1 MDCLHCE
8 GRLSDYLEN
17 LLNSSDRKLVDLH
30 LGSCSACQNLLGS
43 MQDVVDWGKAFP
55 VYIPPPWLAARIVA
69 QTPRRARETWIE
81 TLVSIGRWIIE
92 PRTALAVFT
101 AAIVFGWLGSLAGI
115 SPNLGAIAR
124 NPSVIYYQAGDLVDR
139 AYDQTV
145 RSFYSAPVVTEIQ
158 SGIERLR
165 EIS

>member
-8 GRLSDYLEN
+8 ERMSDYLEN
-17 LLNSSDRKLVDLH
+17 SLSSSDRKLVDLH
-30 LGSCSACQNLLGS
+30 IGSCNACQNLLTC
-43 MQDVVDWGKAFP
+43 MQDVIDWGKSFP
-55 VYIPPPWLAARIVA
+55 AYDSPPWLAARIVA
-69 QTPRRARETWIE
+69 RTPRIARETWTE
-81 TLVSIGRWIIE
+81 TLVSLGRWIIE

-101 AAIVFGWLGSLAGI
+101 AAIVFGWMGSLAGI